1 MKDLKVALAPI
12 ARIHFDTELAEQVVR
27 SFRTNLIFN
36 GLKVLGSGALI
47 TSQEQV
53 KRFISELAGQDFD
66 LLLVFQATFADSSL
80 LVSMAEGFQKPIFLW
95 AAPEERTGGRLRLA
109 SLSGLSLAAHA
120 LKLHHIP
127 YDFIYAP
134 INAQAGFQKCTA
146 VAAASRVIARL
157 GTARLGV
164 VGEAPQGM
172 DTCRLDEPGLQQK
185 FGLSIVRIELEQVL
199 ERVRKL
205 DSAQTAPVRSM
216 LARRL
221 ADLDDLDQGSLNR
234 SLSTYLVL
242 KEIAAEEKLDG
253 LAVRCWPEF
262 FEELEC
268 AACGALSMLSNERLA
283 SSCEA
288 DINGTISQ
296 LILQWLSGAPA
307 FSTDLVTADLQA
319 DEIVVWHCGQAPLS
333 MADPQVQPRATVHS
347 NRGLPLLMEFP
358 LKPGKV
364 TFARLSQTNNG
375 LQLVVSAGEML
386 SSPPSFS
393 GTSGV
398 VRMRQPAQNV
408 VDTLLR
414 EGLEHHLALT
424 YGDHLPVLYK
434 LAQMLELP
442 VIEL

>member
-1 MKDLKVALAPI
+1 MKDLKVALVPI

-53 KRFISELAGQDFD
+53 RQLTSELAGQDFD

-80 LVSMAEGFQKPIFLW
+80 LVAIAEAFQKPIFLW
-95 AAPEERTGGRLRLA
+95 AAPEEPTGGRLRLA
-109 SLSGLSLAAHA
+109 SLSGLTLAAHA

-134 INAQAGFQKCTA
+134 INAQDGFQKCSA

-157 GTARLGV
+157 RTTRLGV

-172 DTCRLDEPGLQQK
+172 ETCRLDEPGLQQK
-185 FGLSIVRIELEQVL
+185 FGLAIVRIELEQVL
-199 ERVRKL
+199 ERVREL
-205 DSAQTAPVRSM
+205 DIAQTAPVRSM

-221 ADLDDLDQGSLNR
+221 ANLDDLDQGSLNR

-288 DINGTISQ
+288 DVNGAITQ

-307 FSTDLVTADLQA
+307 FSTDLVTADIQA
-319 DEIVVWHCGQAPLS
+319 DEIVLWHCGQAPLA
-333 MADPQVQPRATVHS
+333 MADPQVQPRAAVHS
-347 NRGLPLLMEFP
+347 NRGLPLLMDFP

-364 TFARLSQTNNG
+364 TFARLSQTHTG
-375 LQLVVSAGEML
+375 LQLVVAAGEML
-386 SSPPSFS
+386 SAQPSFT

-398 VRMRQPAQNV
+398 VRMRHPAQDVLN
-408 VDTLLR
+408 TLLS
-414 EGLEHHLALT
+414 EGLEHHLSVV
-424 YGDHLPVLYK
+424 YGEHLPALYK
-434 LAQMLELP
+434 LAQMLDLP